1 MPTGL
6 IQTLSADI
14 DRLKA
19 QGAALNTLAT
29 EAGGYTDEQR
39 AQRDRIVADIS
50 RLQGD
55 LAGEQ
60 QLQAILLG
68 QPAQAVVDDAAV
80 ASAARQAPKPFATLG
95 QQLRAVMQ
103 TGKNPAQPDQ
113 RLFQIN
119 DHALKVDAAATG
131 MSETV
136 GFDGGF
142 AVQHDFIPGLL
153 DRIYAGSQLA
163 QYCDRREIGAGFNG
177 VTYNVV
183 DETSRATGSRGG
195 GVQAYWIAEGGS
207 LTASRPKLAQQSIR
221 LGKLAALLYAT
232 DELIADDTA
241 LESWTDAE
249 VTDELSFM
257 LDDAIY
263 EGSGSGLPQ
272 GIINANALVTVS
284 KETNQAAAT
293 INADNVEKMFS
304 RMAAR
309 SLSRAAWYINQ
320 DCWPQI
326 FQLAH
331 VVGTGGVPMYIPAGG
346 LQDAP
351 FGTLLGRPIRPIEQ
365 ASTVGTVGDI
375 VFADMSQ
382 YLLIGKGGVAR
393 AVSMH
398 VQFLTDEMAFRWI
411 VRVNGRSKKLAAVTP
426 FKGSNTTSP
435 FVALQTR

>member
-29 EAGGYTDEQR
+29 EAGGYSDEQR

-55 LAGEQ
+55 LDGEK
-60 QLQAILLG
+60 QLQAVLLG
-68 QPAQAVVDDAAV
+68 APAQAVMDDAAT
-80 ASAARQAPKPFATLG
+80 AALGRQAPKPFATLG
-95 QQLRAVMQ
+95 QQLRAIVQ
-103 TGKNPAQPDQ
+103 TAKNPGQPDQ

-119 DHALKVDAAATG
+119 DHALKVDAAASG

-153 DRIYAGSQLA
+153 DRVYAGSQLA

-309 SLSRAAWYINQ
+309 SLSSAAWYINQ